1 MVDLKKLSMG
11 LLPILALVGEKGLDE
26 WPFLPQKKTSTWRI
40 SAPLL
45 LGWTVSTMVLTVH
58 SNPARTGKTKIGHPI
73 LPYLS
78 QRFQIWVGC
87 SAMLNPT
94 KLIKNPLYSVDPVD
108 LTPQC

>member
-1 MVDLKKLSMG
+1 
-11 LLPILALVGEKGLDE
+11 
-26 WPFLPQKKTSTWRI
+26 
-40 SAPLL
+40 
-45 LGWTVSTMVLTVH
+45 MVLTVH

-78 QRFQIWVGC
+78 QRFQTLGGF

-108 LTPQC
+108 LTPHVRGVSYFGCAWTLNL